1 MKVILALGNPGDKY
15 AQTRHNAGF
24 LVIDQLAAGQ
34 SAQFSNKP
42 KFFADIA
49 ELNSFTV
56 NSSASA
62 KPPVIII
69 PREKIL
75 LVKPTT
81 YYNEVGIAA
90 RALMDFYKLTLDDLL
105 IIHDDTDLD
114 FGKIRV
120 RKGGRDA
127 GSNGLKSLH
136 AHIGSD
142 FWHIRIGTD
151 NLLRRQVSTD
161 RFVMMNF
168 NSDELTILK
177 NWTIPTAQTMIHDFL
192 SDHISAISVKL

>member
-15 AQTRHNAGF
+15 THTRHNAGF
-24 LVIDQLAAGQ
+24 LVIDNLATGQ

-42 KFFADIA
+42 KFSADIA
-49 ELNSFTV
+49 ELNISG
-56 NSSASA
+56 
-62 KPPVIII
+62 
-69 PREKIL
+69 EKIL

-81 YYNEVGIAA
+81 YYNEVGISA
-90 RALMDFYKLTLDDLL
+90 RAILGFYKLTLNDLL

-177 NWTIPTAQTMIHDFL
+177 NWAIPTAQTMIHDFL

>member
-1 MKVILALGNPGDKY
+1 MKVILALGNPGEKY
-15 AQTRHNAGF
+15 VHTRHNAGF
-24 LVIDQLAAGQ
+24 LVIDQLAAEQG
-34 SAQFSNKP
+34 AQFSNKP

-56 NSSASA
+56 DSAASTNSHTI
-62 KPPVIII
+62 V

-120 RKGGRDA
+120 RRGGRDA

-136 AHIGSD
+136 THIGAD

-177 NWTIPTAQTMIHDFL
+177 NWAIPTAQTMIHDFL

>member
-15 AQTRHNAGF
+15 TYTRHNAGF
-24 LVIDQLAAGQ
+24 LVIDQFAAEQ
-34 SAQFSNKP
+34 NAHFSNKP

-49 ELNSFTV
+49 ELNNVKPVSTANTKSRTV
-56 NSSASA
+56 N
-62 KPPVIII
+62 
-69 PREKIL
+69 PREKVL

-90 RALMDFYKLTLDDLL
+90 RAILDFYKLTLDNVLV
-105 IIHDDTDLD
+105 IHDDTALD

-136 AHIGSD
+136 THIGAD

-151 NLLRRQVSTD
+151 NLLRRQIGDVD
-161 RFVMMNF
+161 FVLSKF
-168 NSDELTILK
+168 NADEQKILRD
-177 NWTIPTAQTMIHDFL
+177 WTIPEAIKLIGTFL
-192 SDHISAISVKL
+192 DDTIEPLSIKL

>member
-1 MKVILALGNPGDKY
+1 MKVILALGNPGEKY
-15 AQTRHNAGF
+15 AYTRHNAGF
-24 LVIDQLAAGQ
+24 LIIDQLAAGQ

-49 ELNSFTV
+49 ELRDFTV
-56 NSSASA
+56 NSAAST
-62 KPPVIII
+62 KPPVTI

-90 RALMDFYKLTLDDLL
+90 RALMDFYKLTLDDVL

-136 AHIGSD
+136 AHIGAD

-151 NLLRRQVSTD
+151 NLLRRQIGNVDFVLSKFNTD
-161 RFVMMNF
+161 ER
-168 NSDELTILK
+168 TILRD
-177 NWTIPTAQTMIHDFL
+177 WTIPESIKLIGTFL
-192 SDHISAISVKL
+192 DDTIEPLSIKL

>member
-1 MKVILALGNPGDKY
+1 MKVILALGNPGEKY
-15 AQTRHNAGF
+15 AYTRHNAGF
-24 LVIDQLAAGQ
+24 LIIDQLAAGQ

-42 KFFADIA
+42 KFFSDIA
-49 ELNSFTV
+49 ELNMSG
-56 NSSASA
+56 
-62 KPPVIII
+62 
-69 PREKIL
+69 EKIL

-90 RALMDFYKLTLDDLL
+90 RALMDFYKLTLDDVL

-136 AHIGSD
+136 AHIGAD

-151 NLLRRQVSTD
+151 NLLRRQIGDVD
-161 RFVMMNF
+161 FVLSKF
-168 NSDELTILK
+168 NADEQKILRD
-177 NWTIPTAQTMIHDFL
+177 WTIPESIKLIGTFL
-192 SDHISAISVKL
+192 DDTIEPLSVKL

>member
-1 MKVILALGNPGDKY
+1 MKVILALGNPGEKY
-15 AQTRHNAGF
+15 VHTRHNAGF

-42 KFFADIA
+42 KFSANIA
-49 ELNSFTV
+49 ELNMSG
-56 NSSASA
+56 
-62 KPPVIII
+62 
-69 PREKIL
+69 EKIL

-90 RALMDFYKLTLDDLL
+90 RAILDFYKLTLDDLL

-177 NWTIPTAQTMIHDFL
+177 NWAIPTAQTMIHDFL

>member
-1 MKVILALGNPGDKY
+1 MKVILALGNPGEKY
-15 AQTRHNAGF
+15 VHTRHNAGF
-24 LVIDQLAAGQ
+24 LIIDQLAAEQGV
-34 SAQFSNKP
+34 QFSNKP
-42 KFFADIA
+42 KFFADVA

-56 NSSASA
+56 DSAAST
-62 KPPVIII
+62 KLPVTI
-69 PREKIL
+69 PREKVI

-81 YYNEVGIAA
+81 YYNEVGVAA

-105 IIHDDTDLD
+105 VIHDDTDLD
-114 FGKIRV
+114 FGKIRI

-177 NWTIPTAQTMIHDFL
+177 NWAIPTARTMIHDFL

>member
-15 AQTRHNAGF
+15 THTRHNAGF
-24 LVIDQLAAGQ
+24 LVVDQLATEQ

-49 ELNSFTV
+49 EISRSEAPGKV
-56 NSSASA
+56 
-62 KPPVIII
+62 
-69 PREKIL
+69 L

-90 RALMDFYKLTLDDLL
+90 RALMDFYKLTLDDVL

-151 NLLRRQVSTD
+151 NLLRRQIGDVD
-161 RFVMMNF
+161 FVLSKF
-168 NSDELTILK
+168 NADEQKILRD
-177 NWTIPTAQTMIHDFL
+177 WTIPESIKLIGTFL
-192 SDHISAISVKL
+192 DGTIEPLSVKL

>member
-1 MKVILALGNPGDKY
+1 MKVILALGNPGEKY
-15 AQTRHNAGF
+15 VHTRHNAGF
-24 LVIDQLAAGQ
+24 LVIDQLAAEQG
-34 SAQFSNKP
+34 AQFSNKP

-56 NSSASA
+56 DSAASTNSHTI
-62 KPPVIII
+62 V

-114 FGKIRV
+114 FGKIRI

-177 NWTIPTAQTMIHDFL
+177 NWAIPTTRTMIHDFL

>member
-1 MKVILALGNPGDKY
+1 MKVILALGNPGEKY
-15 AQTRHNAGF
+15 VHTRHNAGF
-24 LVIDQLAAGQ
+24 LVVNQLATEQ
-34 SAQFSNKP
+34 NAQFSNKP
-42 KFFADIA
+42 KFFSDIA
-49 ELNSFTV
+49 ELNVSG
-56 NSSASA
+56 
-62 KPPVIII
+62 
-69 PREKIL
+69 EKIL

-90 RALMDFYKLTLDDLL
+90 RALMDFYKLTLDDVL

-177 NWTIPTAQTMIHDFL
+177 NWAIPTAQTMIHDFL

>member
-24 LVIDQLAAGQ
+24 LVIDQLAAEQG
-34 SAQFSNKP
+34 AQFSNKP

-56 NSSASA
+56 NSAAST
-62 KPPVIII
+62 KPPVTI

-90 RALMDFYKLTLDDLL
+90 RALMDFYKLALDDLL

-136 AHIGSD
+136 AHIGAD

-177 NWTIPTAQTMIHDFL
+177 NWTIPTARTMIHDFL

>member
-1 MKVILALGNPGDKY
+1 MKVILALGNPGEKY
-15 AQTRHNAGF
+15 VHTRHNAGF
-24 LVIDQLAAGQ
+24 LIIDHLAAGQ
-34 SAQFSNKP
+34 SAHFSNKP

-56 NSSASA
+56 DSAAST
-62 KPPVIII
+62 KSHTTI
-69 PREKIL
+69 PQGKIL

-90 RALMDFYKLTLDDLL
+90 RAIMDFYKLTLDDLL

>member
-1 MKVILALGNPGDKY
+1 MKVILALGNPGEKY
-15 AQTRHNAGF
+15 TYTRHNAGF
-24 LVIDQLAAGQ
+24 LIIDQLAAGQ

-42 KFFADIA
+42 KFFSDIA
-49 ELNSFTV
+49 ELNVSG
-56 NSSASA
+56 
-62 KPPVIII
+62 
-69 PREKIL
+69 EKIL
-75 LVKPTT
+75 LVKPNT

-105 IIHDDTDLD
+105 IIHDDTALD

-151 NLLRRQVSTD
+151 NLLRRQIGDVD
-161 RFVMMNF
+161 FVLSKF
-168 NSDELTILK
+168 NADEQKILRD
-177 NWTIPTAQTMIHDFL
+177 WTIPESIKLIGTFL
-192 SDHISAISVKL
+192 DDTIEPLSVKL

>member
-1 MKVILALGNPGDKY
+1 MKIILALGNPGEKY
-15 AQTRHNAGF
+15 VHTRHNAGF

-42 KFFADIA
+42 KFFADIT
-49 ELNSFTV
+49 ELNNV
-56 NSSASA
+56 KLASTA
-62 KPPVIII
+62 NTKSRTTSPQ
-69 PREKIL
+69 EKVL

-136 AHIGSD
+136 AHIGAD

-151 NLLRRQVSTD
+151 NLLRRQIGDVD
-161 RFVMMNF
+161 FVLSKF
-168 NSDELTILK
+168 NADEQKILRD
-177 NWTIPTAQTMIHDFL
+177 WTIPESIKLIGTFL
-192 SDHISAISVKL
+192 DDTIKPLSVKL

>member
-1 MKVILALGNPGDKY
+1 MKVILALGNPGEKY
-15 AQTRHNAGF
+15 AYTRHNAGF
-24 LVIDQLAAGQ
+24 LIIDQLAAGQ

-49 ELNSFTV
+49 ELNMSG
-56 NSSASA
+56 
-62 KPPVIII
+62 
-69 PREKIL
+69 EKIL

-81 YYNEVGIAA
+81 YYNEVGISA
-90 RALMDFYKLTLDDLL
+90 RAILDFYKLTLDDLL
-105 IIHDDTDLD
+105 IIHDDTALD

-151 NLLRRQVSTD
+151 NLLRRQIGDVD
-161 RFVMMNF
+161 FVLSKF
-168 NSDELTILK
+168 NADERKILRD
-177 NWTIPTAQTMIHDFL
+177 WTIPEAIKLISTFL
-192 SDHISAISVKL
+192 DDTIEPLSVKL

>member
-1 MKVILALGNPGDKY
+1 MKVILALGNPGEKY
-15 AQTRHNAGF
+15 VHTRHNAGF
-24 LVIDQLAAGQ
+24 LVIDQLAAEQG
-34 SAQFSNKP
+34 AQFSNKP

-49 ELNSFTV
+49 ELRNFTV
-56 NSSASA
+56 NSAAST
-62 KPPVIII
+62 KPPVTI
-69 PREKIL
+69 PLEKIL

-81 YYNEVGIAA
+81 YYNEVGISA
-90 RALMDFYKLTLDDLL
+90 RAILDFYKLTLADLL

-136 AHIGSD
+136 AHIGAD

-177 NWTIPTAQTMIHDFL
+177 NWAIPTARTMIHDFL
-192 SDHISAISVKL
+192 SDQISAISVKL

>member
-1 MKVILALGNPGDKY
+1 MKVILALGNPGEKY
-15 AQTRHNAGF
+15 VHTRHNAGF
-24 LVIDQLAAGQ
+24 LVVNQLAAEQG
-34 SAQFSNKP
+34 AQFSNKP
-42 KFFADIA
+42 KFFSDIA
-49 ELNSFTV
+49 ELNMSG
-56 NSSASA
+56 
-62 KPPVIII
+62 
-69 PREKIL
+69 EKIL

-81 YYNEVGIAA
+81 YYNDVGISA
-90 RALMDFYKLTLDDLL
+90 RALMDFYKLTLDNVLV
-105 IIHDDTDLD
+105 IHDDTALD

-136 AHIGSD
+136 THIGAD

-177 NWTIPTAQTMIHDFL
+177 NWAIPTARTMIHDFL

>member
-1 MKVILALGNPGDKY
+1 M
-15 AQTRHNAGF
+15 
-24 LVIDQLAAGQ
+24 AAGQ
-34 SAQFSNKP
+34 SAHFSNKP
-42 KFFADIA
+42 KFSADIA

-56 NSSASA
+56 DSAASA
-62 KPPVIII
+62 KPPVTI

-81 YYNEVGIAA
+81 YYNNVGISA
-90 RALMDFYKLTLDDLL
+90 RAILDFYKLTLDDLL

-142 FWHIRIGTD
+142 F
-151 NLLRRQVSTD
+151 
-161 RFVMMNF
+161 
-168 NSDELTILK
+168 
-177 NWTIPTAQTMIHDFL
+177 
-192 SDHISAISVKL
+192 

>member
-15 AQTRHNAGF
+15 AYTRHNAGF
-24 LVIDQLAAGQ
+24 LVIDQLAAEQG
-34 SAQFSNKP
+34 AQFSNKP
-42 KFFADIA
+42 KFSANIA
-49 ELNSFTV
+49 ELNMSG
-56 NSSASA
+56 
-62 KPPVIII
+62 
-69 PREKIL
+69 EKIL

-90 RALMDFYKLTLDDLL
+90 RAIMDFYKLTLDDLL

-177 NWTIPTAQTMIHDFL
+177 NWAIPTARTMIHDFL

>member
-1 MKVILALGNPGDKY
+1 MKVILALGNPGEKY
-15 AQTRHNAGF
+15 TYTRHNAGF
-24 LVIDQLAAGQ
+24 LVIDQLAAEQGV
-34 SAQFSNKP
+34 QFSNKP

-49 ELNSFTV
+49 ELRNFTV
-56 NSSASA
+56 NSAASA
-62 KPPVIII
+62 KPPVTI

-90 RALMDFYKLTLDDLL
+90 QAILDFYKLTLDDLL

-177 NWTIPTAQTMIHDFL
+177 NWAIPTAQTMIHDFL

>member
-1 MKVILALGNPGDKY
+1 MKVILALGNPGEKY
-15 AQTRHNAGF
+15 VHTRHNAGF

-42 KFFADIA
+42 KFSANIA

-62 KPPVIII
+62 KPPVII

-151 NLLRRQVSTD
+151 NLLRRQIGDVD
-161 RFVMMNF
+161 FVLSKF
-168 NSDELTILK
+168 NADERTILRDWMIPEAIK
-177 NWTIPTAQTMIHDFL
+177 LISTFLDGTIEPL
-192 SDHISAISVKL
+192 SVKL

>member
-1 MKVILALGNPGDKY
+1 MKVILALGNPGEKY
-15 AQTRHNAGF
+15 AYTRHNAGF
-24 LVIDQLAAGQ
+24 LVVNQLAAEQ

-56 NSSASA
+56 DSAAST
-62 KPPVIII
+62 KLPVAI

-81 YYNEVGIAA
+81 YYNEVGISA
-90 RALMDFYKLTLDDLL
+90 RAILDFYKLTLDDLL
-105 IIHDDTDLD
+105 VIHDDTDLD
-114 FGKIRV
+114 FGKIRI

-177 NWTIPTAQTMIHDFL
+177 NWAIPTVQTMIHDFL
-192 SDHISAISVKL
+192 SDQISAISVKL

>member
-1 MKVILALGNPGDKY
+1 MKVILALGNPGEKY
-15 AQTRHNAGF
+15 AYTRHNAGF
-24 LVIDQLAAGQ
+24 LVIDQLAAEQGV
-34 SAQFSNKP
+34 QFSNKP

-56 NSSASA
+56 NSAAST
-62 KPPVIII
+62 KSHTTI
-69 PREKIL
+69 PRGKIL

-90 RALMDFYKLTLDDLL
+90 RALMDFYKLTLDDVL

>member
-1 MKVILALGNPGDKY
+1 MKVILALGNPGEKY
-15 AQTRHNAGF
+15 VHTRHNAGF
-24 LVIDQLAAGQ
+24 LVIDQLAAEQGV
-34 SAQFSNKP
+34 QFSNKP

-49 ELNSFTV
+49 ELRNFTV
-56 NSSASA
+56 NSAASA
-62 KPPVIII
+62 KPPVTI

-90 RALMDFYKLTLDDLL
+90 RALMDFYKLTLDDVL

-114 FGKIRV
+114 FGKIRI

-151 NLLRRQVSTD
+151 NLLRRQIGDVDFVLSKFNTD
-161 RFVMMNF
+161 ERTVLR
-168 NSDELTILK
+168 D
-177 NWTIPTAQTMIHDFL
+177 WTIPESIKMIGTFL
-192 SDHISAISVKL
+192 DDTIEPLSVKL

>member
-1 MKVILALGNPGDKY
+1 MKVILALGNPGEKY
-15 AQTRHNAGF
+15 AYTRHNAGF
-24 LVIDQLAAGQ
+24 LVVNQLAAEQ

-56 NSSASA
+56 DSAAST
-62 KPPVIII
+62 KLPVAI

-81 YYNEVGIAA
+81 YYNEVGISA
-90 RALMDFYKLTLDDLL
+90 RAILDFYKLTLDDLL
-105 IIHDDTDLD
+105 VIHDDTDLD
-114 FGKIRV
+114 FGKIRI

-177 NWTIPTAQTMIHDFL
+177 NRAIPTAQTMIHDFL

>member
-1 MKVILALGNPGDKY
+1 MKVILALGNPGEKY
-15 AQTRHNAGF
+15 VHTRHNAGF

-42 KFFADIA
+42 KFFADIT
-49 ELNSFTV
+49 ELNNV
-56 NSSASA
+56 KLASTA
-62 KPPVIII
+62 NTKS
-69 PREKIL
+69 RTTSTQEKVL

-105 IIHDDTDLD
+105 IIHDDTALD

-136 AHIGSD
+136 THIGTD

-151 NLLRRQVSTD
+151 NLLRRQIGDVD
-161 RFVMMNF
+161 FVISKF
-168 NSDELTILK
+168 NADERKILRD
-177 NWTIPTAQTMIHDFL
+177 WTIPESIKLIGTFL
-192 SDHISAISVKL
+192 NGTIKPLSVKL

>member
-1 MKVILALGNPGDKY
+1 MKIILALGNPGEKY
-15 AQTRHNAGF
+15 AYTRHNAGF
-24 LVIDQLAAGQ
+24 LVIDQLATGQ
-34 SAQFSNKP
+34 SAHFSNKT

-62 KPPVIII
+62 KSHTTI
-69 PREKIL
+69 PQEKIL

-81 YYNEVGIAA
+81 YYNDVGIAA
-90 RALMDFYKLTLDDLL
+90 RALLDFYKLTLDDVL
-105 IIHDDTDLD
+105 IIHDDTALD

-120 RKGGRDA
+120 RRGGRDA

-136 AHIGSD
+136 THIGAD

-151 NLLRRQVSTD
+151 NLLRRQIGDVDFVISKFNTD
-161 RFVMMNF
+161 ER
-168 NSDELTILK
+168 TILRD
-177 NWTIPTAQTMIHDFL
+177 WTIPKAIKL
-192 SDHISAISVKL
+192 ISTFIDGTIEPLSVKL

>member
-1 MKVILALGNPGDKY
+1 MKVILALGNPGEKY
-15 AQTRHNAGF
+15 VHTRHNAGF
-24 LVIDQLAAGQ
+24 LVIDQLAAEQG
-34 SAQFSNKP
+34 AQFSNKP

-49 ELNSFTV
+49 ELNMSG
-56 NSSASA
+56 
-62 KPPVIII
+62 
-69 PREKIL
+69 EKIL

-81 YYNEVGIAA
+81 YYNEVGISA
-90 RALMDFYKLTLDDLL
+90 RAILDFYKSTLDGLL

-151 NLLRRQVSTD
+151 NLLRRQIGDVDFVLSKFNTD
-161 RFVMMNF
+161 ER
-168 NSDELTILK
+168 TILRD
-177 NWTIPTAQTMIHDFL
+177 WTIPESIKLIGTFL
-192 SDHISAISVKL
+192 DDTIEPLSIKL